1 MNNMTDKSQT
11 SNWPMVAAIAGVAAV
26 VGFGAAR
33 VLTPAPAPQEQAHAA
48 SGGKA
53 AESAASQASA
63 PASDEI
69 KIPADDIR
77 ASNIGVQAV
86 APGDVRQEILAPA
99 TVVAPPGSEAVL
111 VSKVAG
117 TVLNVN
123 KRLGESVRAGEVLAT
138 LDSQDAA
145 SMAAERRVAQT
156 RAEQARKVFAR
167 ESNLFQQGVSPR
179 QDMEAAKAALE
190 VAEAETQRA
199 VSVARAAHVS
209 DDGRGVAVVSPIAG
223 KVSLQSATLG
233 AYVSPNDALFR
244 VTAPGAVQVEA
255 SVTSSEAGRVATGDA
270 ATVITSSGEQVQAV
284 VRSVTPTVS
293 GNARRATV
301 VLSLQGQGE
310 AKSAVAPLVVGEG
323 VQVRLHARTEQ
334 AGSGGLMVPEE
345 AVQNLDGRDVL
356 FVRTAQ
362 GFRPQPVRI
371 GSRSGGIAQVL
382 SGVKQGEQVA
392 TRNAFLL
399 KAEAKKS
406 AGDDE

>member
-1 MNNMTDKSQT
+1 MTDKPQT

-26 VGFGAAR
+26 VGFGTAR
-33 VLTPAPAPQEQAHAA
+33 VLTPTAAPQEQANAA
-48 SGGKA
+48 PA
-53 AESAASQASA
+53 RQAASQASA
-63 PASDEI
+63 PASDDI
-69 KIPADDIR
+69 KIPADHIR
-77 ASNIGVQAV
+77 SANIGVEAV
-86 APGDVRQEILAPA
+86 AQGDVRQEILAPA

-117 TVLNVN
+117 TVLKVN
-123 KRLGESVRAGEVLAT
+123 KRLGDVVRAGDVLAT

-156 RAEQARKVFAR
+156 KVEQARKVFAR
-167 ESNLFQQGVSPR
+167 ESTLFQQGVSPR
-179 QDMEAAKAALE
+179 QDMEAAKTALD
-190 VAEAETQRA
+190 VAEAEAQRA

-223 KVSLQSATLG
+223 KVSVQNGTLG
-233 AYVSPNDALFR
+233 AYVSPNDELFR
-244 VTAPGAVQVEA
+244 VTAPGAVQIEA
-255 SVTSSEAGRVATGDA
+255 SVTSGEAGRVAAGDA
-270 ATVITSSGEQVQAV
+270 ATVTTGAGEQVPAV

-310 AKSAVAPLVVGEG
+310 AKSPVVDLVVGEG
-323 VQVRLHARTEQ
+323 VQVRLHARVGQ

-356 FVRTAQ
+356 FVRTPQ

-371 GSRSGGIAQVL
+371 GSRSGGIAQVV
-382 SGVKQGEQVA
+382 SGIQLGEQVA